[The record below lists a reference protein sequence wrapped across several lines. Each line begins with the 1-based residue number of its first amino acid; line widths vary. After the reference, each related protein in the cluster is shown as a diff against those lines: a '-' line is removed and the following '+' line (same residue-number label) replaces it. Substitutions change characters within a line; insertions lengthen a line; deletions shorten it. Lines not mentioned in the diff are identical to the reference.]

1 MIRERYRVKENTL
14 PLSVKKEWSF
24 RATALTDILYLIPT
38 ATSYM
43 TRRRFVII
51 III

>member
-1 MIRERYRVKENTL
+1 MIRERYRVKENML
-14 PLSVKKEWSF
+14 PLSVRKEWSV

>member
-1 MIRERYRVKENTL
+1 MIREPYRVKENML
-14 PLSVKKEWSF
+14 PLSVRKEWSF
-24 RATALTDILYLIPT
+24 RLRLPDILFLLPT

>member
-1 MIRERYRVKENTL
+1 MIRERYRVKENML
-14 PLSVKKEWSF
+14 PLSVRKEWSY
-24 RATALTDILYLIPT
+24 RLRLPDILYLIPT

-43 TRRRFVII
+43 TKRRLVII